1 MSAKIDSGKNQELK
15 DKVVSKDFPKYIRDP
30 IKDPGLDETVKNLTP
45 EKIEKAYNAVFGKL
59 SSRIRSIIETCI
71 HCGLCAEACQWYLS
85 NDRDPTYAPVAKMRM
100 TAWEL
105 INRKGKVDPEFV
117 KQCARIVFTECN
129 ICHRCSMYC
138 PFGLDITFIIGMVRR
153 MCFLLG
159 VVPQRM
165 MEMNQAFMATLNQVW
180 MSQND
185 YIDAI
190 LWREEEG
197 APDFKN
203 LRIPLDKE
211 GAEIVWFPLA
221 AEPKSGFYHIDRIAK
236 IMQVAGVD
244 WTMSSKEGWDSSN
257 MPMFIRDMVTMQRI
271 VKGLYE
277 TAARLRVKRMVLT
290 E

>member
-1 MSAKIDSGKNQELK
+1 MSAKLNVETKQEIK
-15 DKVVSKDFPKYIRDP
+15 EKIISKDFPNYIREP
-30 IKDPGLDETVKNLTP
+30 IKDPGLDEMIKNLTQD
-45 EKIEKAYNAVFGKL
+45 KIEKAYNAVFGKL
-59 SSRIRSIIETCI
+59 SSRIKAIIETCM

-85 NDRDPTYAPVAKMRM
+85 NDKDPTYAPVAKMRM

-105 INRKGKVDPEFV
+105 INRKGKVDAEFI

-153 MCFLLG
+153 MCFLLA

-165 MEMNQAFMATLNQVW
+165 MEMNQAFMGTLNQVW

-203 LRIPLDKE
+203 LRIPLDKD

-257 MPMFIRDMVTMQRI
+257 MPMFIRDVVTMQRI

-277 TAARLRVKRMVLT
+277 SAARLRVKRMVLT